1 MLKMREAELTS
12 AKSSTQAFATKLQ
25 EQQAGFDKEMN
36 DGTYVCTYI
45 RIYIHTRR
53 ASTRRSTTV
62 YIHTYIH
69 THISIHTYPYI

>member
-25 EQQAGFDKEMN
+25 EQQAGFDKEIN
-36 DGTYVCTYI
+36 DG
-45 RIYIHTRR
+45 IYE
-53 ASTRRSTTV
+53 

-69 THISIHTYPYI
+69 TYIHIK